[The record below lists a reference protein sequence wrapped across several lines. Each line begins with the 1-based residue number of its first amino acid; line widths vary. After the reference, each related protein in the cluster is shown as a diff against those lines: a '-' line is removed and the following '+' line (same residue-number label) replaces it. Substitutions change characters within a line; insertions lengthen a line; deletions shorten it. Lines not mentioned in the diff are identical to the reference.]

1 MEFADFFKKYGI
13 RFLASLAVGVAF
25 FLVYYLV
32 INKTIVGS
40 CDGLFI
46 AGMICFAA
54 GTFSIIT
61 NLEFFDIFAYSFLKM
76 ASHIKIMVY
85 TLFEKEIKNEMKHFV
100 QMNGRYE
107 YTKSKEEQR
116 KDNRFVFLSY
126 YASSILLLIPAL
138 IIFIY
143 IKISIA

>member
-13 RFLASLAVGVAF
+13 RFLVSLAVGVII
-25 FLVYYLV
+25 FLIYYLR
-32 INKTIVGS
+32 INNSLVGS

-46 AGMICFAA
+46 GGMICFAA
-54 GTFSIIT
+54 GTLSIVT
-61 NLEFFDIFAYSFLKM
+61 NLEFFDIFAFSFLKI
-76 ASHIKIMVY
+76 ASHI
-85 TLFEKEIKNEMKHFV
+85 FKNKMKNIA

-107 YTKSKEEQR
+107 YTKSKEAAR
-116 KDNRFVFLSY
+116 KDSRFVFLSY

>member
-1 MEFADFFKKYGI
+1 MEFADFFKKYGVK
-13 RFLASLAVGVAF
+13 FLISIAIELTF
-25 FLVYYLV
+25 FLIYYLV
-32 INKTIVGS
+32 FYKTIVGA

-46 AGMICFAA
+46 AGMIAFAA

-61 NLEFFDIFAYSFLKM
+61 NLEFLDIFAYSFLKM
-76 ASHIKIMVY
+76 FSHISPNK
-85 TLFEKEIKNEMKHFV
+85 MKHIA

-107 YTKSKEEQR
+107 YSKSKEERR

-126 YASSILLLIPAL
+126 YASSILFLIPAL

>member
-1 MEFADFFKKYGI
+1 MEFADFFKKYCI

-61 NLEFFDIFAYSFLKM
+61 NLEFFDIFAYSFLKFF
-76 ASHIKIMVY
+76 AHIAK
-85 TLFEKEIKNEMKHFV
+85 EKLKNIAK
-100 QMNGRYE
+100 MNGRYE
-107 YTKSKEEQR
+107 YSKSKEEQR